1 MVTSDVRR
9 VAELA
14 FILLLIVGIADEHT
28 RRLERAAERQILAQ
42 LGSTGTMHV
51 QIEPRWGALG
61 VLLARAKSIRVEAE
75 GFRTAQMP
83 FFTEPPVHA
92 WQGKVGQVHIL
103 FRDFSVA
110 GVPIRRF
117 EANLPDVTL
126 DSRAA
131 AFHLRVRLF
140 HAGWGAGW
148 VELDEEGLLAF
159 VRRRLPEVQ
168 SPVVRITPTEV
179 QIEGELSAL
188 LVPWRFWASGRVQV
202 SADGLRLLLTDVQL
216 QLEGKSLPAGVT
228 QKVISALNPVLD
240 VARDLGLGSAFRIEK
255 AELRPGFIRLIG
267 RATVPPRETGGVNG
281 DRKR

>member
-1 MVTSDVRR
+1 MRR

-42 LGSTGTMHV
+42 LGGTGTVHV
-51 QIEPRWGALG
+51 QIEPQWGALG

-83 FFTEPPVHA
+83 FFTEPPIHA
-92 WQGKVGQVHIL
+92 WQGKARQVRIL
-103 FRDFSVA
+103 LRDFNVA
-110 GVPIRRF
+110 DLPIRRF
-117 EANLPDVTL
+117 EADLPDVAL

-131 AFHLRVRLF
+131 AFRLRVRLF

-148 VELDEEGLLAF
+148 VELDEEGLSAF
-159 VRRRLPEVQ
+159 IRRRLPEVQ
-168 SPVVRITPTEV
+168 SPTVRIEPSGV
-179 QIEGELSAL
+179 QIEGKLSAL
-188 LVPWRFWASGRVQV
+188 LVPWRFCASGRVQV
-202 SADGLRLLLTDVQL
+202 AADGLRLLLTDVQL
-216 QLEGKSLPAGVT
+216 QLEGENLPAGVT
-228 QKVISALNPVLD
+228 QKVLSALNPVLD

-255 AELRPGFIRLIG
+255 VELRSGFIRLIG